1 VKASL
6 LVGAI
11 FVVILITP
19 EAGRSNLD
27 QDKDVCTTFVVRT
40 RECRNILRRVEVSC
54 EKLIRPGDS
63 WFSAKS
69 I

>member
-6 LVGAI
+6 NRGRYGR
-11 FVVILITP
+11 VILITP

-27 QDKDVCTTFVVRT
+27 QDKDVCTAFVVRT

-63 WFSAKS
+63 WFSTKS